1 MPATPAN
8 IVITLVE
15 VGLLIVGLL
24 LLWRY
29 VLSSAARE
37 RYQSGKLEFW
47 NVSVS
52 DFLLFAFL
60 IIAGGLVAGFFGG
73 VILARFDLS
82 TDTRMILGSAAF
94 QFGLLIGPAMLPLN
108 LSHHPLR
115 PPLVSGLR
123 SGFATFLIALP
134 IVTLVNF
141 AWLELLKKL
150 GLPTEQQGLLRMFT
164 QATEPALI
172 GLMIVLATLIAP
184 VTEEL
189 LFRATL
195 FRYLRTRIPRL
206 AALFLPGTVFG
217 AMHVNWVTLEGLPSL
232 LPLVTL
238 AVVFSL
244 AYERTGTIATAMVAH
259 GLFNLHTILLLLSG
273 ATS

>member
-1 MPATPAN
+1 
-8 IVITLVE
+8 
-15 VGLLIVGLL
+15 
-24 LLWRY
+24 
-29 VLSSAARE
+29 
-37 RYQSGKLEFW
+37 
-47 NVSVS
+47 
-52 DFLLFAFL
+52 
-60 IIAGGLVAGFFGG
+60 
-73 VILARFDLS
+73 
-82 TDTRMILGSAAF
+82 
-94 QFGLLIGPAMLPLN
+94 
-108 LSHHPLR
+108 
-115 PPLVSGLR
+115 
-123 SGFATFLIALP
+123 
-134 IVTLVNF
+134 VNF

-150 GLPTEQQGLLRMFT
+150 GLPTEQQDLLRMFT

-206 AALFLPGTVFG
+206 LALFLPGTVF
-217 AMHVNWVTLEGLPSL
+217 AALHVNWVTLEGLPSL

-244 AYERTGTIATAMVAH
+244 AYERTGSIATAMVAH
-259 GLFNLHTILLLLSG
+259 GLFNLHTILLLFSG